1 MPFGGGQYTF
11 LQMKMVRRVTGC
23 YSIYPSVANIF
34 TVMCIP
40 LLIMNS
46 KNQCS
51 TSMLMRL
58 VDTSSASGF
67 QLPEDLTK
75 LFGDTVTSKSV
86 SY

>member
-1 MPFGGGQYTF
+1 MSVASNFKNPT
-11 LQMKMVRRVTGC
+11 
-23 YSIYPSVANIF
+23 SVANII

-40 LLIMNS
+40 LLIMNT

-51 TSMLMRL
+51 TSMLMGL

-67 QLPEDLTK
+67 QLLEDMTK
-75 LFGDTVTSKSV
+75 LFGDAVTPKSV